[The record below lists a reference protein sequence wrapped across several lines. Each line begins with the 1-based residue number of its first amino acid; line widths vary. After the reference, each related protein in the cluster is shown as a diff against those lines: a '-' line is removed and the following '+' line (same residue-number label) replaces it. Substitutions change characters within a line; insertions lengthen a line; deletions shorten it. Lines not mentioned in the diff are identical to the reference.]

1 MNKEQSMSIMYENM
15 MKYVVNYDKKEEDN
29 FKVRQFQLP
38 HFLSSYLIYTKGMN
52 DMTDAE
58 AEKIN
63 QANYDI
69 LFAVDSNSAETVE
82 LKQNV
87 DKTLSL
93 VL

>member
-1 MNKEQSMSIMYENM
+1 MDQTMSIMYENM
-15 MKYVVNYDKKEEDN
+15 MRHVTNYDKKEDEN
-29 FKVRQFQLP
+29 FKVRQFELP
-38 HFLSSYLIYTKGMN
+38 LFLSSYLIYTKSVN
-52 DMTDAE
+52 DMTDTE

-69 LFAVDSNSAETVE
+69 LFKTDGNSAETVE

-93 VL
+93 VI

>member
-1 MNKEQSMSIMYENM
+1 MNKEERVSIMYENM

-29 FKVRQFQLP
+29 FMVRQCDLP
-38 HFLSSYLIYTKGMN
+38 HFLSSYLVYTRNKS
-52 DMTDAE
+52 DMKDIE
-58 AEKIN
+58 VEKIN

-69 LFAVDSNSAETVE
+69 LFAVDSNSAKTVE

-93 VL
+93 VV